1 MKFGTTQTSRIDSG
15 SNRNNASRKLGSSF
29 QNAHST
35 LAKISR
41 RRISAACARVGAL
54 ESGFTVEPCATINSV
69 PFGLRSTL
77 TILPQR
83 TRRAQRSGSPN
94 SLRDLWASVVNLWFV
109 KFRTYKNTDL
119 RVSEVGFGLWTISTG
134 WWGNFT
140 EGEAI
145 ALMHKAFDLGIT
157 LFDAADTYGNG
168 LSEELIAKAFPNQRD
183 EIVIATKVG
192 YDFVHH
198 GEARGRGQREI
209 PQDSSPEAITRA
221 TEAALKRLKTDRI
234 DLLQLHNI
242 RMEQVS
248 DDALWKTL
256 EKLKAEGKVR
266 YYGIALGPAIGW
278 LYEGVNSIC
287 ERDLTSVQHI
297 YNMLEQHPWRAFHDA
312 ATDAGKNTMFLI
324 RVTHS
329 SGMLEGKYT
338 SETKFP
344 PTDHRSHR
352 PRSWLLNGVKK
363 VDQLRLLENAERTLG
378 QAALQWLLADD
389 RVASTLPNIYNEEQ
403 LVEFAKAPD
412 TAPLTSDDMVKIE
425 ELYSAN
431 FGLEEEP
438 PKFKGT
444 MELPKETAAV

>member
-1 MKFGTTQTSRIDSG
+1 MR
-15 SNRNNASRKLGSSF
+15 
-29 QNAHST
+29 
-35 LAKISR
+35 
-41 RRISAACARVGAL
+41 
-54 ESGFTVEPCATINSV
+54 
-69 PFGLRSTL
+69 
-77 TILPQR
+77 
-83 TRRAQRSGSPN
+83 
-94 SLRDLWASVVNLWFV
+94 
-109 KFRTYKNTDL
+109 FRTYKNTDL
-119 RVSEVGFGLWTISTG
+119 IVSEVGFGLWTVSTG

-145 ALMHKAFDLGIT
+145 SLMHKAFDLGVR

-209 PQDSSPEAITRA
+209 PQDFSPDAVGRA
-221 TEAALKRLKTDRI
+221 TDAALKRLKTDRI

-242 RMEQVS
+242 RMDQVY

-256 EKLKAEGKVR
+256 EALKSAGKAR
-266 YYGIALGPAIGW
+266 YCGIALGPAIGW
-278 LYEGVNSIC
+278 MYEGINCIR
-287 ERDLTSVQHI
+287 ERNITSVQHI
-297 YNMLEQHPWRAFHDA
+297 YNMLEQHPGRAMQDA
-312 ATDAGKNTMFLI
+312 ATEAGRETMFLI

-338 SETKFP
+338 ADTVFP
-344 PTDHRSHR
+344 PGDHRAHR

-363 VDQLRLLENAERTLG
+363 IDQLRFLETADRTLG

-389 RVASTLPNIYNEEQ
+389 RIASTLPNIYNAEQ
-403 LVEFAKAPD
+403 LVEFAKAPE
-412 TAPLTSDDMVKIE
+412 TRALTSD
-425 ELYSAN
+425 ELARIDHLYAAN
-431 FGLEEEP
+431 FGLEPEE

-444 MELPKETAAV
+444 MELPQETAAA

>member
-1 MKFGTTQTSRIDSG
+1 M
-15 SNRNNASRKLGSSF
+15 
-29 QNAHST
+29 
-35 LAKISR
+35 
-41 RRISAACARVGAL
+41 
-54 ESGFTVEPCATINSV
+54 
-69 PFGLRSTL
+69 
-77 TILPQR
+77 
-83 TRRAQRSGSPN
+83 
-94 SLRDLWASVVNLWFV
+94 

-119 RVSEVGFGLWTISTG
+119 KVSEVGFGLWTISTG
-134 WWGNFT
+134 WWGKFT

-168 LSEELIAKAFPNQRD
+168 LSEELLAKAFPERRD
-183 EIVIATKVG
+183 EITIATKVG

-209 PQDSSPEAITRA
+209 PQDFSPEAIERA
-221 TEAALKRLKTDRI
+221 TDAALKRLKTDRI

-242 RMEQVS
+242 RMEQIE

-256 EKLKAEGKVR
+256 EKLKSTGKVR

-278 LYEGVNSIC
+278 LYEGVQC
-287 ERDLTSVQHI
+287 VREREVTSVQHI
-297 YNMLEQHPWRAFHDA
+297 YNMLEQYPGNAIQAA
-312 ATDAGKNTMFLI
+312 ATDAGKDTMFLI

-329 SGMLEGKYT
+329 SGMLEGRYT
-338 SETKFP
+338 PETVFP

-363 VDQLRLLENAERTLG
+363 VEQLRFLENSERTLG

-403 LVEFAKAPD
+403 VIEFAKAPECP
-412 TAPLTSDDMVKIE
+412 PLTPEDLGRAND
-425 ELYSAN
+425 LYADN
-431 FGLEEEP
+431 FGLEREE

-444 MELPKETAAV
+444 MELPKETAAA